1 MTMVKMLLQRSN
13 KLGKSGLTVFSD
25 ISLFFHTN
33 RIHELLKHET
43 RIFMSSS
50 SSSVIN
56 NNKMKIFCSYNI
68 IDFNVLDE
76 NEKQDL
82 LEHHNRII

>member
-1 MTMVKMLLQRSN
+1 M
-13 KLGKSGLTVFSD
+13 
-25 ISLFFHTN
+25 
-33 RIHELLKHET
+33 
-43 RIFMSSS
+43 SS

-56 NNKMKIFCSYNI
+56 NNKMKIFCCYNI
-68 IDFNVLDE
+68 IDFKVLDE